1 MQIEERSVG
10 NIVVLSV
17 SGELTMDQD
26 GRFLLKDKVR
36 SLIGQGQRRLL
47 LDLKNVSRVDSAG
60 LGELVQASYVTSK
73 NAGGSLKLVNITDPL
88 KELLRSTRLNT
99 VFEICDTAEAAIAS
113 FSSSS
118 VQS

>member
-10 NIVVLSV
+10 EIVVLAV
-17 SGELTMDQD
+17 SGEITLDHG
-26 GRFLLKDKVR
+26 GRFVLKDRVC
-36 SLIGQGQRRLL
+36 SLIAQGQRRLL

-73 NAGGSLKLVNITDPL
+73 NAGGSLKLVNLPDNL
-88 KELLRSTRLNT
+88 KELLRSTRLIT
-99 VFEICDTAEAAIAS
+99 VFEICDTAEAAAAS

-118 VQS
+118 LQP

>member
-10 NIVVLSV
+10 DIVVLTV
-17 SGELTMDQD
+17 SGELTLDQN
-26 GRFLLKDKVR
+26 GRFVLKDKVR

-73 NAGGSLKLVNITDPL
+73 NAGGTLKLVNLTDNL
-88 KELLRSTRLNT
+88 KELLKTTRLNT
-99 VFEICDTAEAAIAS
+99 VFEICDTADTAIAS

-118 VQS
+118 PQR

>member
-1 MQIEERSVG
+1 MQFEERSVG
-10 NIVVLSV
+10 DIVVLAV
-17 SGELTMDQD
+17 SGEITLDQS
-26 GRFLLKDKVR
+26 GHFMLKDKVR

-73 NAGGSLKLVNITDPL
+73 DAGGTLKLMNLTDNL
-88 KELLRSTRLNT
+88 KELLRTTRLIT
-99 VFEICDTAEAAIAS
+99 VFEICDNPDAAIAS

-118 VQS
+118 SRP

>member
-10 NIVVLSV
+10 DIVVLAV
-17 SGELTMDQD
+17 SGEMMLDQG

-47 LDLKNVSRVDSAG
+47 LDLKHVSRVDSAG

-73 NAGGSLKLVNITDPL
+73 DAGSLKLVNLPDNL
-88 KELLRSTRLNT
+88 KELLRSTRLNC
-99 VFEICDTAEAAIAS
+99 VFDIYDNAETAIAS

-118 VQS
+118 LQP

>member
-1 MQIEERSVG
+1 MT
-10 NIVVLSV
+10 L
-17 SGELTMDQD
+17 DQG

-60 LGELVQASYVTSK
+60 LGELVQALYVTSK
-73 NAGGSLKLVNITDPL
+73 DAGGSLKLVNLPDNV

-99 VFEICDTAEAAIAS
+99 VFDICDNAETAISS

-118 VQS
+118 LQP